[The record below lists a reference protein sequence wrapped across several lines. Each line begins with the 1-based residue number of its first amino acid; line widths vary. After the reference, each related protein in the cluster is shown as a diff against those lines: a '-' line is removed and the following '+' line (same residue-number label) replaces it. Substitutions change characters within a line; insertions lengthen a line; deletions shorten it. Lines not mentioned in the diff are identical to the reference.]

1 MYLRACRYPRV
12 QPDMISTESPA
23 QPSVV
28 DVYRNPRVGSDL
40 LGGPSADPGH
50 GRRKTWTTSYWR
62 TFDRN
67 RATVCPYR
75 WDARRRTLRSEVP
88 RIREYAGVT
97 YFAGQTPFFF
107 RRSSS
112 YPTYPTLTNVAFP
125 VLVRRDLH
133 TAEYRLALWE
143 TGRSNALFLSLAFRF
158 YFFCGFS
165 LWAFVART

>member
-1 MYLRACRYPRV
+1 MSIVIRV
-12 QPDMISTESPA
+12 SDPTYWGGQARTLGTEEEK
-23 QPSVV
+23 
-28 DVYRNPRVGSDL
+28 
-40 LGGPSADPGH
+40 LGPPVTGERSIAIV
-50 GRRKTWTTSYWR
+50 RL
-62 TFDRN
+62 
-67 RATVCPYR
+67 VCPYR

-158 YFFCGFS
+158 YFF
-165 LWAFVART
+165 LWLFALGVRGADLTLN